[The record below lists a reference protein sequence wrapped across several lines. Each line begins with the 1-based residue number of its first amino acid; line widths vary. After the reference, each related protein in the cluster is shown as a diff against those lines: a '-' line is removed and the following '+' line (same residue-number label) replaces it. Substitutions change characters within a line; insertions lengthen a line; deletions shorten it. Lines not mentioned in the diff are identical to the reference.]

1 MTLKAKNENLKS
13 FGNALVE
20 ESESSTLNLNDSIER
35 LYFMIC
41 LNFHHNVFVL
51 LHYSDYFQFASA
63 LTRYIIVNHTVR
75 RTYNHVH
82 NILRLFDG

>member
-41 LNFHHNVFVL
+41 LNFDHNVFVL
-51 LHYSDYFQFASA
+51 LH
-63 LTRYIIVNHTVR
+63 
-75 RTYNHVH
+75 
-82 NILRLFDG
+82 